1 MNTANLLI
9 RCEHHADI
17 SKPEYLKH
25 DNSIVITSPANLI
38 IQPRSDAYI
47 DLKFNLEFEQL
58 PDFEKILHMP
68 KLWLKPS
75 TVFGT
80 MGLDIEDKETW
91 KMNKTKHNT
100 IQLHLL
106 NKSFYYKLKIK
117 KGDILGFAFLLG
129 KLDSQ
134 NVKINYH
141 IT

>member
-1 MNTANLLI
+1 
-9 RCEHHADI
+9 
-17 SKPEYLKH
+17 
-25 DNSIVITSPANLI
+25 
-38 IQPRSDAYI
+38 
-47 DLKFNLEFEQL
+47 
-58 PDFEKILHMP
+58 
-68 KLWLKPS
+68 
-75 TVFGT
+75 
-80 MGLDIEDKETW
+80 
-91 KMNKTKHNT
+91 MNKTKHNT

>member
-47 DLKFNLEFEQL
+47 DLKFNLELEQL

-80 MGLDIEDKETW
+80 M
-91 KMNKTKHNT
+91 
-100 IQLHLL
+100 
-106 NKSFYYKLKIK
+106 
-117 KGDILGFAFLLG
+117 
-129 KLDSQ
+129 
-134 NVKINYH
+134 
-141 IT
+141 